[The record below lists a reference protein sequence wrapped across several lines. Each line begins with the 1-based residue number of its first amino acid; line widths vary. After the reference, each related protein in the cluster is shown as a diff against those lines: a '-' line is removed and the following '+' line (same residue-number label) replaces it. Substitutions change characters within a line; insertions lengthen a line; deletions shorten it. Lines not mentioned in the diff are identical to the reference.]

1 MTWNIEALKPH
12 QYVLTEILLSQLPD
26 LVFISEPQTFQTDI
40 SQLMKTVAHE
50 YCYWLNSDDLYEP
63 DLHLVKSKAHGGTM
77 VMWRRSLD
85 PHIQIHPVLTSA
97 FLPIILQPPSTRP
110 SVHIAIYLP
119 TSGKE
124 YEFIT
129 ELASLKN
136 CLDEI
141 NEKYSQPAIF
151 IRGDGNCN
159 PKNVSRFNIFSNF
172 IRDYNLCRVD
182 ISHPTYHHFVGEG
195 RYDSNIDLIMY
206 TRQEYVTETI
216 TQVMCKL
223 YHPEFITHH
232 DLILSRFSLPT
243 ETNPVTCTDLVT
255 APRVTIPR
263 HKILWNEEGVACY
276 KELVSEQLEQVR
288 SSWLEPTSRALTSV
302 LLQST
307 NQILNIAAMTTNPS
321 VLLSNKKQVKT
332 SRIPA
337 IIKAAKRKLQSRYK
351 TAKTNQDCTAWNKY
365 GQAKQAYRQAVKT
378 IRLQQAIERD
388 KRLDTILTKNPRKL
402 YSYLRSCKQT
412 QTSNIEKL
420 TVRDKQYQGSTVGD
434 GFYDSMTSLKSCN
447 MEDLMQNPDLMEHF
461 TNYENILKICSSG
474 CHIPL
479 ISTEAA
485 TKVLKRLKSH
495 VIDIYSIT
503 AKHYSNAGDKGI
515 EHFKALLNC
524 VISDVNNAT

>member
-1 MTWNIEALKPH
+1 M
-12 QYVLTEILLSQLPD
+12 
-26 LVFISEPQTFQTDI
+26 
-40 SQLMKTVAHE
+40 
-50 YCYWLNSDDLYEP
+50 
-63 DLHLVKSKAHGGTM
+63 
-77 VMWRRSLD
+77 R
-85 PHIQIHPVLTSA
+85 
-97 FLPIILQPPSTRP
+97 
-110 SVHIAIYLP
+110 
-119 TSGKE
+119 
-124 YEFIT
+124 
-129 ELASLKN
+129 N
-136 CLDEI
+136 CSDEI
-141 NEKYSQPAIF
+141 REKYNHPAIF

-159 PKNVSRFNIFSNF
+159 PNNISRFNVFANF
-172 IRDYNLCRVD
+172 IRDYDFCRVD

-206 TRQEYVTETI
+206 SRQEYVTETI

-288 SSWLEPTSRALTSV
+288 SSWLEPTSQALTSV

-332 SRIPA
+332 CRIPA
-337 IIKAAKRKLQSRYK
+337 TIKAAKRKLQSRYK

-479 ISTEAA
+479 ISTEAK

-524 VISDVNNAT
+524 VISDVNNATLEELNMALGVIL